1 MGTFADVASIPP
13 QHVWAGVVGRAVHGE
28 RMTFSVVELAPGAVV
43 PEHSHES
50 EQLGILIVGSLTFRI
65 GEEVRECTPG
75 DTWRILGN
83 VPHSVVTGEDGAVVA
98 EAFSPPR
105 DDWLGL
111 ETDEPRAPHWP

>member
-1 MGTFADVASIPP
+1 
-13 QHVWAGVVGRAVHGE
+13 
-28 RMTFSVVELAPGAVV
+28 
-43 PEHSHES
+43 
-50 EQLGILIVGSLTFRI
+50 VGSLTVRI
-65 GEEVRECTPG
+65 ADEVRECTPG